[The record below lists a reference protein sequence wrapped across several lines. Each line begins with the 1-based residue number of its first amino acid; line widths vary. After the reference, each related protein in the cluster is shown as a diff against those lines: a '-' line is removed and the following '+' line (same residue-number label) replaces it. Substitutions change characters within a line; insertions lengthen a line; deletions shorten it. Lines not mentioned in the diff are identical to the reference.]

1 MLCATLGLSF
11 WHAQLVL
18 QLQHDALAPLDDD
31 ENEATASLSIE
42 NEPSDEVIITFGSA
56 FYLIAVSA
64 LCNIAA
70 LVISQHT

>member
-18 QLQHDALAPLDDD
+18 QLQRDALAPVDNVEETTLSSV
-31 ENEATASLSIE
+31 ENR
-42 NEPSDEVIITFGSA
+42 PSDEVVVTFGSA